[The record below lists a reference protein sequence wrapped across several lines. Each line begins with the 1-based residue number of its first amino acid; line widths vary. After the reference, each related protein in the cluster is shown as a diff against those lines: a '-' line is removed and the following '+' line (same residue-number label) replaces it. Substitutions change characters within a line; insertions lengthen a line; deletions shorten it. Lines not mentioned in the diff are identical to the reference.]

1 MTRDFDASLRFQWK
15 NCNKYTGHRF
25 NFSIKSS
32 LFLVLAYI
40 CYVWSCSISLFNN
53 RFYHFGNIKM
63 NEIIWLIIMAF
74 QNDNFI
80 RVLLFMICIL
90 RWKSDRDYLSVLF
103 QEKAP
108 QYFSVLFNAKFEYI
122 EHNKQIIFSDFVMSW
137 HCQLLTS
144 SINSTQCFEMNVLHW
159 ISALSLGR
167 ILWTYTKN
175 FRHENLQNLNNWT
188 KNKVKELDQYNIHFR
203 IVSELLKLH

>member
-15 NCNKYTGHRF
+15 NCNKYTGHRY

-53 RFYHFGNIKM
+53 SFYHFGNIKM

-122 EHNKQIIFSDFVMSW
+122 EHNKQIIFFRFRDE
-137 HCQLLTS
+137 LTL
-144 SINSTQCFEMNVLHW
+144 STVDSKL
-159 ISALSLGR
+159 
-167 ILWTYTKN
+167 Y
-175 FRHENLQNLNNWT
+175 
-188 KNKVKELDQYNIHFR
+188 
-203 IVSELLKLH
+203 KLHTMFWNECFALNFSFESGANFMNLHKKFSPWKSTESK

>member
-15 NCNKYTGHRF
+15 NCNKYTGHRY

-53 RFYHFGNIKM
+53 SFYHFGNIKM

-90 RWKSDRDYLSVLF
+90 RWKSDRDYIWVY
-103 QEKAP
+103 
-108 QYFSVLFNAKFEYI
+108 YFKKRRRNISQFY
-122 EHNKQIIFSDFVMSW
+122 
-137 HCQLLTS
+137 
-144 SINSTQCFEMNVLHW
+144 ST
-159 ISALSLGR
+159 
-167 ILWTYTKN
+167 
-175 FRHENLQNLNNWT
+175 QNLNILNTISKSFFQISWW
-188 KNKVKELDQYNIHFR
+188 VD
-203 IVSELLKLH
+203 IVNCWPAL